1 VEHIC
6 KDDVSILH
14 RAQSGILVYEI
25 TDDHNGE
32 YSMSVWA
39 EDNGD
44 TFMLAE
50 DVKDTLDQAKAAA
63 QADYEARTAER
74 FRAIE
79 LAAMPCPKCTGHGY
93 RDEHDP
99 DDPHDFACC
108 TSCPIQ
114 VPCEYCHANGELNI
128 VYNKAIAKA
137 KEQI

>member
-1 VEHIC
+1 MILYIDTRPTLEWVEHIC

-50 DVKDTLDQAKAAA
+50 DVKDTIDQAKAAA

-74 FRAIE
+74 FRAVE
-79 LAAMPCPKCTGHGY
+79 LPSKWIVGGSDHIVFVSGY
-93 RDEHDP
+93 NQAIRDIHE
-99 DDPHDFACC
+99 
-108 TSCPIQ
+108 
-114 VPCEYCHANGELNI
+114 
-128 VYNKAIAKA
+128 AIAKA
-137 KEQI
+137 TTPESLHTKL